1 MDLTIAL
8 FITSL
13 AFFINSFIIVRNLST
28 LLEKTQNLMV
38 CSVHNGVVKDK
49 DTMVRVF
56 ERINECVTALMENI
70 QYERFSI
77 LTYLSL
83 FTIAVI
89 DQRYVFAVIAMIFLY
104 ESYAEIRL
112 TKYNLSYLK
121 EIAKSLRDL
130 NPNYFNQL

>member
-1 MDLTIAL
+1 MNLTFVL
-8 FITSL
+8 FIASL
-13 AFFINSFIIVRNLST
+13 VFFINSFFNIRKLST
-28 LLEKTQNLMV
+28 LLEKAQNLMV

-49 DTMVRVF
+49 DTMVCVF
-56 ERINECVTALMENI
+56 KRINECVTALMENI
-70 QYERFSI
+70 QYERLSI

-89 DQRYVFAVIAMIFLY
+89 DERYVFAAIAMVFLY

-112 TKYNLSYLK
+112 TINNLSYLK

-130 NPNYFNQL
+130 NPNHFNQL

>member
-8 FITSL
+8 FIASL
-13 AFFINSFIIVRNLST
+13 SFFINSFIIIRNLST

-38 CSVHNGVVKDK
+38 RSVHNGVVKDK

-70 QYERFSI
+70 QYERFGV

-89 DQRYVFAVIAMIFLY
+89 DQRYVFATIAAVFLY